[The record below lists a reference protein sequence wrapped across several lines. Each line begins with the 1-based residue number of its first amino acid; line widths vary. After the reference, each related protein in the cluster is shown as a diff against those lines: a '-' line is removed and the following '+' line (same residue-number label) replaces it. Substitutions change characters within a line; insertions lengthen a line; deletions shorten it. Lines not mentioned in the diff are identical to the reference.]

1 MCHSTTD
8 KSASKWFRMDR
19 LQSSHAR
26 VTVVRDGAGRQ
37 VEGHAKSQPLS
48 SGKLKNRLDIIH
60 AEKIIS
66 IALGSINYG
75 AGVGGGGGGRQR
87 GGGGRA
93 REGRR
98 RKSPDQGEAIKL

>member
-75 AGVGGGGGGRQR
+75 AGVGGGGWGETEGW
-87 GGGGRA
+87 G
-93 REGRR
+93 REGKRR
-98 RKSPDQGEAIKL
+98 EKKEKSRPG